1 MSNQYLDRLQ
11 APANS
16 AIQEMGSQYVGS
28 SFGGI
33 AAAIGGYSRRKVDT
47 SKPWTAALDKQY
59 GTNLMAQ
66 EGIGRT
72 TADSILN
79 NLSNQYVG
87 AVRDNSPV
95 VIKNGNNKQEAI
107 RGLLSQAKGEQK
119 MQVQQAQGQTQERAR
134 LRPRRGSVSRHK
146 VGE

>member
-16 AIQEMGSQYVGS
+16 AIQEMGIKYVGAS
-28 SFGGI
+28 GALMGGD
-33 AAAIGGYSRRKVDT
+33 SRQGVNT
-47 SKPWTAALDKQY
+47 SKSWTAALDKQY

-79 NLSNQYVG
+79 NLSSQYADTVKS
-87 AVRDNSPV
+87 NSPV
-95 VIKNGNNKQEAI
+95 VIKNSNNKQEAI
-107 RGLLSQAKGEQK
+107 RGLLSQAKNESA
-119 MQVQQAQGQTQERAR
+119 MQVQPAQSQIQERAR